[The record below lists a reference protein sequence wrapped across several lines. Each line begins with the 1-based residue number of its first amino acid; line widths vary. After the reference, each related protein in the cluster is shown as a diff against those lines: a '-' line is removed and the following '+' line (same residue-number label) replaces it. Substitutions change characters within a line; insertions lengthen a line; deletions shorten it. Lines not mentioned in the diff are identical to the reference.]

1 MKAGAGGVWAF
12 RAGLAAISLVW
23 AAGCCGILPLP
34 PLEEDETEPDP
45 SPTGGGSTK
54 KGSDAPPSQQKKGK
68 VNLGTAAFPGDTKA
82 KTTPHTWLTP
92 VLKPSSYEMGYAL
105 GPDEFK
111 EIENAFFQYA
121 KGVRFKAG
129 ENGKFT
135 WFPPRGCAGDMH
147 CVLEELAAKSY
158 PGILPIAAIFKR
170 RAQDAKLDALQAA
183 ALIVNFVQY
192 IRYEIPEKN
201 PFGLMPPA
209 LVAYESRGDCDS
221 KSLLAHMLL
230 SELGIRSMLISSVA
244 HKHAMLGIALP
255 APGTTFTHAGT
266 RYAFTEMTAKGSP
279 IGQMNPSLL
288 KPNDWK
294 AVPLRLP
301 SR

>member
-1 MKAGAGGVWAF
+1 MKWVLKARKAFLGRAALMLGSLFLGA
-12 RAGLAAISLVW
+12 S
-23 AAGCCGILPLP
+23 CCGILPLP
-34 PLEEDETEPDP
+34 PPDEEDSEP
-45 SPTGGGSTK
+45 SPAPTGSGSQ
-54 KGSDAPPSQQKKGK
+54 APPSTQKKGK
-68 VNLGTAAFPGDTKA
+68 VSLGTAAFPADTKA
-82 KTTPHTWLTP
+82 KATPHAWLAP
-92 VLKPSSYEMGYAL
+92 LLKPSSYDMAYAL
-105 GPDEFK
+105 GSNELK
-111 EIENAFFQYA
+111 EIDGAFRNYA
-121 KGVRFKAG
+121 KSVRFKAG
-129 ENGKFT
+129 QDGKFT

-147 CVLEELAAKSY
+147 CVLEDLAAKSY
-158 PGILPIAAIFKR
+158 AGILPIAAIFKR
-170 RAQDAKLDALQAA
+170 RAKDAKLDAMQAA
-183 ALIVNFVQY
+183 ALVVNFVQY
-192 IRYEIPEKN
+192 IRYEIPESN

-279 IGQMNPSLL
+279 IGQINPSLL